1 MSLAPKIDEIRHYAS
16 EVKVDLICV
25 RETWLKNHIHDNIIA
40 VEGYNLLRRDRI
52 DNEHGGIC
60 TSNINFTILED
71 LQDQHYEV
79 LWSKLRPVRLPRGY
93 SSIVLGVVYHP
104 PRANDQDLLQ
114 YLHTCLSL
122 IESRFFNCGILLVGD
137 FNKLNISRLENNYN
151 LKQIVNFPTR
161 GPRTLDLVLTSLE
174 TFYEDRSYSA
184 IPSRPI

>member
-1 MSLAPKIDEIRHYAS
+1 M
-16 EVKVDLICV
+16 ICIT
-25 RETWLKNHIHDNIIA
+25 ETWLKNHIHDNIIA

-60 TSNINFTILED
+60 TYIKSNINFTILED

-137 FNKLNISRLENNYN
+137 FNQLNISRLENNYN
-151 LKQIVNFPTR
+151 LKQIVSFPTR
-161 GPRTLDLVLTSLE
+161 GPRTLDLVLTSLK
-174 TFYEDRSYSA
+174 TFYEDP
-184 IPSRPI
+184 IPRQGRN